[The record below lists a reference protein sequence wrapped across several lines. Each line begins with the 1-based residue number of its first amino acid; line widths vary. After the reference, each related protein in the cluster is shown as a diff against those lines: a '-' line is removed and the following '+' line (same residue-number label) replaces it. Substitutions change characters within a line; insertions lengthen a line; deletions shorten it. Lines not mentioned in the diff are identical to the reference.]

1 MFFECDKKESEF
13 ITPEDICAV
22 QELESLINSLIK
34 LSSS

>member
-1 MFFECDKKESEF
+1 MFVECDKKKSEF

-22 QELESLINSLIK
+22 QELESLINELIK